1 MKQSGTI
8 EDYFIMYNY
17 PRQNSI
23 AHDHEVAADN
33 RQSTRPGQS
42 GQQDLPS
49 KQVIRNILNYSRALT
64 VLQWGDNEH
73 LFILNN

>member
-8 EDYFIMYNY
+8 EDYFMMYNHSR
-17 PRQNSI
+17 PKSN
-23 AHDHEVAADN
+23 ANDHEVTAEK
-33 RQSTRPGQS
+33 RQSTCNERG
-42 GQQDLPS
+42 GQQTLPG

-64 VLQWGDNEH
+64 VLQLGDDEH

>member
-8 EDYFIMYNY
+8 EDYFMMYNHSK
-17 PRQNSI
+17 PESNSN
-23 AHDHEVAADN
+23 DHEVTAEK
-33 RQSTRPGQS
+33 RQSAHKEQC
-42 GQQDLPS
+42 GQQPLPG

-64 VLQWGDNEH
+64 VLKRGGGEH

>member
-8 EDYFIMYNY
+8 ENYFMMYNY
-17 PRQNSI
+17 PKQDSFDN
-23 AHDHEVAADN
+23 DHEVTVN
-33 RQSTRPGQS
+33 SRQPIQPGQF
-42 GQQDLPS
+42 GQQSLPG

-64 VLQWGDNEH
+64 VLHRGNDEH